1 MLTQRNLS
9 DAGQVI
15 EYLLLLVSQLR
26 LIGQVLPFAAAAY
39 AKMRA
44 EGLFPFRTIGMEFDR
59 LAFGVIVL
67 LAGELDVHHVAWSDK
82 GNEHD
87 HVVYLGDRLTFGG
100 DVRDSYLFQYR

>member
-1 MLTQRNLS
+1 MLAQRNLS

-26 LIGQVLPFAAAAY
+26 LIGEVLPFAAAAY
-39 AKMRA
+39 AKMLA
-44 EGLFPFRTIGMEFDR
+44 EGLYPFRTIGMEFDC

-67 LAGELDVHHVAWSDK
+67 LLGQLDVDHVAWRDK